1 MRFAK
6 LLFMVVVLT
15 VIGVGVIHADEDD
28 AVPLITDGRVNNW
41 QIDAPAAVYCVFT
54 EHADDTS
61 TFERIE
67 VWDLNNTKVVEA
79 TAAQIDTVQGVET
92 LASANGYTLSQLA
105 DGSFQLSAPSG
116 YVFEWE
122 RGDAGC

>member
-6 LLFMVVVLT
+6 LLLT
-15 VIGVGVIHADEDD
+15 VAAFTMIGVGVIHAAEDEG
-28 AVPLITDGRVNNW
+28 VPLIADGRVNDW

-54 EHADDTS
+54 ENTDDTS

-79 TAAQIDTVQGVET
+79 SAAQTNAAQGAET

-105 DGSFQLSAPSG
+105 DDSFQLSAPNG